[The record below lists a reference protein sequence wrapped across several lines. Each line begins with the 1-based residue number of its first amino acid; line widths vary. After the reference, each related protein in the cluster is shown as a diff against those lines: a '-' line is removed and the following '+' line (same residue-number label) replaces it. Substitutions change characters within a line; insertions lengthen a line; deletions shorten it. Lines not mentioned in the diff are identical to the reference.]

1 MLIFWLYCCILLK
14 INEKNDIIFCVIGLR
29 ERISMKEN
37 FFAFCLICVEAL
49 FFYLLYFIM
58 DLPLCLYIQLG
69 LLWFIIMFVSQHYKI
84 QSTLV
89 WDEIRSDLKAFVY
102 YALIALV
109 FVYPKTNF
117 YFKMLGVG
125 FFMSIFAIVVNRM
138 LRIIL
143 RSQLSRKTLII
154 GTGNEA
160 YRVGRIANNNRFALT
175 DVVGFVQVD
184 ESISD
189 ELKQDNRY
197 HVYCYYELN
206 ELLSGNVDQV
216 IIALPEASKEELD
229 VITRQLFDR
238 VQYIKVL
245 PQLNFTMTFNSK
257 IDDFDGELLISTSRG
272 KLGFVEKALKRVIDI
287 IAGICGCLLLIP
299 LTIYVSHKNKKSGD
313 TDPIFFKQKRI
324 GENGNDIYIYK
335 YRSMVPN
342 AEKVLEELM
351 AKNPAIKEEYLTN
364 KKLVNDPRITEVG
377 HFLRRTSLDEFPQ
390 FINVLKGD
398 MSLVGPR
405 PYLPREKEDMD
416 IYYKSI
422 VRCKPGITGMW
433 QANGRSDVG
442 FIDRCK
448 LDDYYYRNWTLG
460 LDMII
465 IYKTIKSVI
474 YGKGAL

>member
-1 MLIFWLYCCILLK
+1 
-14 INEKNDIIFCVIGLR
+14 
-29 ERISMKEN
+29 MKEN
-37 FFAFCLICVEAL
+37 IFAICLICVEAL

-58 DLPLCLYIQLG
+58 DLPLCLSIQLG
-69 LLWFIIMFVSQHYKI
+69 LLWLIIMFVSKHYRI
-84 QSTLV
+84 RSTLV
-89 WDEIRSDLKAFVY
+89 WDEIRSDLKAFICFI
-102 YALIALV
+102 LIAFV
-109 FVYPKTNF
+109 FVYPKTHF
-117 YFKMLGVG
+117 YLKILGVG
-125 FFMSIFAIVVNRM
+125 FFMSVFAVIINRTI
-138 LRIIL
+138 RIL
-143 RSQLSRKTLII
+143 FRKQLSRKTLII
-154 GTGNEA
+154 GTGSEA

-175 DVVGFVQVD
+175 EVLGFVKIDDFID
-184 ESISD
+184 E
-189 ELKQDNRY
+189 ELKDDLRY
-197 HVYCYYELN
+197 PIYDYCELN
-206 ELLSGNVDQV
+206 GLLNNHLDQV
-216 IIALPEASKEELD
+216 IIALPDASKEEVD

-272 KLGFVEKALKRVIDI
+272 RLGFVGKFFKRIIDI
-287 IAGICGCLLLIP
+287 MAGICGCLLLVP

-313 TDPIFFKQKRI
+313 TAPIFFKQRRI
-324 GENGNDIYIYK
+324 GENGKDIYIYK

-351 AKNPAIKEEYLTN
+351 EKDPAIKEEYLTN
-364 KKLVNDPRITEVG
+364 KKIVNDPRITEVG

-405 PYLPREKEDMD
+405 PYLPREKDDMD
-416 IYYKSI
+416 IYYNSI
-422 VRCKPGITGMW
+422 IRCKPGITGMW

-448 LDDYYYRNWTLG
+448 LDDYYYRNWTFG

>member
-1 MLIFWLYCCILLK
+1 
-14 INEKNDIIFCVIGLR
+14 
-29 ERISMKEN
+29 MKEN
-37 FFAFCLICVEAL
+37 LFAVCLICIEIA
-49 FFYLLYFIM
+49 FFYLLYYFVN
-58 DLPLCLYIQLG
+58 LPLSLYIQLG
-69 LLWFIIMFVSQHYKI
+69 VLWLIIMFVSKHYKI

-89 WDEIRSDLKAFVY
+89 WDEIRSDLKAFIYFV
-102 YALIALV
+102 LIAFV
-109 FVYPKTNF
+109 FVYPKTYF
-117 YFKMLGVG
+117 YWKILGVG
-125 FFMSIFAIVVNRM
+125 FFMSIFAIILNRM
-138 LRIIL
+138 IRIVF
-143 RSQLSRKTLII
+143 RKQLSRKTLII
-154 GTGNEA
+154 GTGSEA

-175 DVVGFVQVD
+175 EVLGFVKIDDSID
-184 ESISD
+184 E
-189 ELKQDNRY
+189 ELKKDLRY
-197 HVYCYYELN
+197 PIYDYYELN
-206 ELLSGNVDQV
+206 ELLDQHVDQV
-216 IIALPEASKEELD
+216 IIALPDASKEEVD

-245 PQLNFTMTFNSK
+245 PQLNFTMTFNSR

-272 KLGFVEKALKRVIDI
+272 RLGIFGKVLKRIIDVC
-287 IAGICGCLLLIP
+287 AGLCGCLLLIP
-299 LTIYVSHKNKKSGD
+299 LTIYVSKKNKKSGD

-324 GENGNDIYIYK
+324 GENGKDIYIYK

-351 AKNPAIKEEYLTN
+351 EKDPVIREEYLTN

-377 HFLRRTSLDEFPQ
+377 HFLRKTSLDEFPQ

-405 PYLPREKEDMD
+405 PYLPREKDDMD
-416 IYYKSI
+416 IYYHSI
-422 VRCKPGITGMW
+422 IKCKPGITGMW

>member
-1 MLIFWLYCCILLK
+1 
-14 INEKNDIIFCVIGLR
+14 
-29 ERISMKEN
+29 MKEN
-37 FFAFCLICVEAL
+37 LFAVCLICIEIA
-49 FFYLLYFIM
+49 FFYLLYYFVN
-58 DLPLCLYIQLG
+58 LPLSLYIQLG
-69 LLWFIIMFVSQHYKI
+69 VLWLIIMFISKHYKI
-84 QSTLV
+84 RSTLV
-89 WDEIRSDLKAFVY
+89 WDEIRSDLKAFIYFV
-102 YALIALV
+102 LIAFV
-109 FVYPKTNF
+109 FVYPKTYF
-117 YFKMLGVG
+117 YWKILGVG
-125 FFMSIFAIVVNRM
+125 FFMSVFAIIFNRM
-138 LRIIL
+138 IRIVF
-143 RSQLSRKTLII
+143 RKQLSRKTLII
-154 GTGNEA
+154 GTGSEA
-160 YRVGRIANNNRFALT
+160 YRVGCIANNNRFALT
-175 DVVGFVQVD
+175 EVLGFVKIDDSID
-184 ESISD
+184 E
-189 ELKQDNRY
+189 ELKKDLRY
-197 HVYCYYELN
+197 PIYDYYELN
-206 ELLSGNVDQV
+206 ELLDQHVDQV
-216 IIALPEASKEELD
+216 IIALPDASKEEVD

-272 KLGFVEKALKRVIDI
+272 RLGFIGKFFKRIIDI
-287 IAGICGCLLLIP
+287 MVGICGCLLLIP
-299 LTIYVSHKNKKSGD
+299 LTLYVSHKNKKSGD

-324 GENGNDIYIYK
+324 GENGEDIYIYK

-342 AEKVLEELM
+342 AEEVLEELM
-351 AKNPAIKEEYLTN
+351 AKDPAIKEEYLTN

-405 PYLPREKEDMD
+405 PYLPREKDDMD

>member
-1 MLIFWLYCCILLK
+1 
-14 INEKNDIIFCVIGLR
+14 
-29 ERISMKEN
+29 MKEN
-37 FFAFCLICVEAL
+37 LFAICLICIEIA
-49 FFYLLYFIM
+49 FFYLLYYFVN
-58 DLPLCLYIQLG
+58 LPLSLYIQLG
-69 LLWFIIMFVSQHYKI
+69 VLWLIIMFVSKHYKI
-84 QSTLV
+84 RSTLV
-89 WDEIRSDLKAFVY
+89 WDEIRSDLKAFIYFV
-102 YALIALV
+102 LIAFV
-109 FVYPKTNF
+109 FVYPKTYF
-117 YFKMLGVG
+117 YWKILGVG
-125 FFMSIFAIVVNRM
+125 FFMSIFAIILNRM
-138 LRIIL
+138 IRIVF
-143 RSQLSRKTLII
+143 RKQLSRKTLII
-154 GTGNEA
+154 GTGSEA

-175 DVVGFVQVD
+175 EVLGFVKIDDSID
-184 ESISD
+184 E
-189 ELKQDNRY
+189 ELKKDLRY
-197 HVYCYYELN
+197 PIYDYYELN
-206 ELLSGNVDQV
+206 ELLDHHVDQV
-216 IIALPEASKEELD
+216 IIALPDASKEEVD

-272 KLGFVEKALKRVIDI
+272 RLGIIGKFFKRIIDI
-287 IAGICGCLLLIP
+287 MAGICGCLLLIP
-299 LTIYVSHKNKKSGD
+299 LTIYVSHKNKKSG
-313 TDPIFFKQKRI
+313 
-324 GENGNDIYIYK
+324 
-335 YRSMVPN
+335 RSMVPN

-351 AKNPAIKEEYLTN
+351 AKDPAIKEEYLTN

-405 PYLPREKEDMD
+405 PYLPREKDDMD

>member
-1 MLIFWLYCCILLK
+1 
-14 INEKNDIIFCVIGLR
+14 
-29 ERISMKEN
+29 MKEN
-37 FFAFCLICVEAL
+37 IFALCLIGIETV
-49 FFYLLYFIM
+49 FFYLLYFFM
-58 DLPLCLYIQLG
+58 DLPLCFYVQLC
-69 LLWFIIMFVSQHYKI
+69 LLWIIIMFVGGHYRI

-102 YALIALV
+102 FVLISIV
-109 FVYPKTNF
+109 FAYPKTNF
-117 YFKMLGVG
+117 YLRILGVG
-125 FFMSIFAIVVNRM
+125 FFMSIFAIFINRM
-138 LRIIL
+138 IRIL
-143 RSQLSRKTLII
+143 FRQWLARKTLII
-154 GTGNEA
+154 GTGAEA

-175 DVVGFVQVD
+175 NVLGFVKVD
-184 ESISD
+184 ESMD
-189 ELKQDNRY
+189 NELKENLQYKIYD
-197 HVYCYYELN
+197 YYELN
-206 ELLSGNVDQV
+206 DLLDNNSIDQV
-216 IIALPEASKEELD
+216 IIALPGASQAEID
-229 VITRQLFDR
+229 VITIQLFDK
-238 VQYIKVL
+238 VQYVKVL

-272 KLGFVEKALKRVIDI
+272 RLGVFGKALKRIIDI
-287 IAGICGCLLLIP
+287 CAGICGCLLLIP
-299 LTIYVSHKNKKSGD
+299 LTIYVSRKNKKNGD

-324 GENGNDIYIYK
+324 GENGKDIYIYK
-335 YRSMVPN
+335 YRSMIPD

-351 AKNPAIKEEYLTN
+351 EKDPAIKEEYLTN

-405 PYLPREKEDMD
+405 PYLPREKDDMD
-416 IYYKSI
+416 IYYNSI
-422 VRCKPGITGMW
+422 IRCKPGITGMW

-448 LDDYYYRNWTLG
+448 LDDYYYRNWSLG
-460 LDMII
+460 LDIII

>member
-1 MLIFWLYCCILLK
+1 
-14 INEKNDIIFCVIGLR
+14 
-29 ERISMKEN
+29 MKEN
-37 FFAFCLICVEAL
+37 IFALCLIGIETV
-49 FFYLLYFIM
+49 FFYLLYFFM
-58 DLPLCLYIQLG
+58 DLPLCFYVQLC
-69 LLWFIIMFVSQHYKI
+69 LLWIIIMFVGGHYRI

-102 YALIALV
+102 FVLISIV
-109 FVYPKTNF
+109 FAYPKTNF
-117 YFKMLGVG
+117 YLRILGVG
-125 FFMSIFAIVVNRM
+125 FFMSIFAIFINRM
-138 LRIIL
+138 IRIL
-143 RSQLSRKTLII
+143 FRKWLARKTLII
-154 GTGNEA
+154 GTGAEA

-175 DVVGFVQVD
+175 NVLGFVKVD
-184 ESISD
+184 ESMD
-189 ELKQDNRY
+189 NELKENLQYKIYD
-197 HVYCYYELN
+197 YYELN
-206 ELLSGNVDQV
+206 DLLDNNSIDQV
-216 IIALPEASKEELD
+216 IIALPGASQAEID
-229 VITRQLFDR
+229 VITRQLFDK
-238 VQYIKVL
+238 VQYVKVL

-272 KLGFVEKALKRVIDI
+272 RLGVFGKALKRIIDI
-287 IAGICGCLLLIP
+287 CAGICGCLLLIP
-299 LTIYVSHKNKKSGD
+299 LTIYVSRKNKKSGD

-324 GENGNDIYIYK
+324 GENGQDIYIYK
-335 YRSMVPN
+335 YRSMIPD
-342 AEKVLEELM
+342 AEKVLEDLM
-351 AKNPAIKEEYLTN
+351 EKDPAIKEEYLTN

-405 PYLPREKEDMD
+405 PYLPREKDDMD
-416 IYYKSI
+416 IYYNSI
-422 VRCKPGITGMW
+422 IRCKPGITGMW

-448 LDDYYYRNWTLG
+448 LDDYYYRNWSIG

>member
-1 MLIFWLYCCILLK
+1 
-14 INEKNDIIFCVIGLR
+14 
-29 ERISMKEN
+29 MKEN
-37 FFAFCLICVEAL
+37 LFAVCLICIEIA
-49 FFYLLYFIM
+49 FFYLLYYFV
-58 DLPLCLYIQLG
+58 DLPLSLYIQLSI
-69 LLWFIIMFVSQHYKI
+69 LWLIIMFVSKHYII

-89 WDEIRSDLKAFVY
+89 WDEIRSDLKAFIYFV
-102 YALIALV
+102 LIAFV
-109 FVYPKTNF
+109 FVYPKTYF
-117 YFKMLGVG
+117 YWKILGVG
-125 FFMSIFAIVVNRM
+125 FFMSIFAIILNRM
-138 LRIIL
+138 IRIVF
-143 RSQLSRKTLII
+143 RKQLSRKTLII
-154 GTGNEA
+154 GTGSEA

-175 DVVGFVQVD
+175 EVLGFVKIDDFID
-184 ESISD
+184 E
-189 ELKQDNRY
+189 ELKKDLRY
-197 HVYCYYELN
+197 PIYDYYELN
-206 ELLSGNVDQV
+206 ELLDQHVDQV
-216 IIALPEASKEELD
+216 IIALPDASKEEVD

-272 KLGFVEKALKRVIDI
+272 RLGVFGKALKRIIDI
-287 IAGICGCLLLIP
+287 MAGICGCLLLIP
-299 LTIYVSHKNKKSGD
+299 LTLYVSHKNKKSGD

-324 GENGNDIYIYK
+324 GENGKDIYIYK

-351 AKNPAIKEEYLTN
+351 AKDPAIKEEYLTN

-405 PYLPREKEDMD
+405 PYLPREKDDMD

-448 LDDYYYRNWTLG
+448 LDDYYYRNWSLG
-460 LDMII
+460 LDIII

>member
-1 MLIFWLYCCILLK
+1 
-14 INEKNDIIFCVIGLR
+14 
-29 ERISMKEN
+29 MKEN
-37 FFAFCLICVEAL
+37 IFALCLISIETV
-49 FFYLLYFIM
+49 FFYLLYFFM
-58 DLPLCLYIQLG
+58 DLPLCFYVQLC
-69 LLWFIIMFVSQHYKI
+69 LLWIIIMFVGGHYRI

-102 YALIALV
+102 FVLISIV
-109 FVYPKTNF
+109 FAYPKTNF
-117 YFKMLGVG
+117 YLRILGVG
-125 FFMSIFAIVVNRM
+125 FFMSIFAIFINRM
-138 LRIIL
+138 IRIL
-143 RSQLSRKTLII
+143 FRQWLARKTLII
-154 GTGNEA
+154 GTGAEA

-175 DVVGFVQVD
+175 NVLGFVKVD
-184 ESISD
+184 ESMD
-189 ELKQDNRY
+189 NELKENLQYKIYD
-197 HVYCYYELN
+197 YYELN
-206 ELLSGNVDQV
+206 DLLDNNSIDQV
-216 IIALPEASKEELD
+216 IIALPGASQAEID
-229 VITRQLFDR
+229 VITRQLFDK
-238 VQYIKVL
+238 VQYVKVL

-272 KLGFVEKALKRVIDI
+272 RLGVFGKALKRIIDI
-287 IAGICGCLLLIP
+287 CAGICGCLLLIP
-299 LTIYVSHKNKKSGD
+299 LTIYVSRKNKKNGD

-324 GENGNDIYIYK
+324 GENGQDIYIYK
-335 YRSMVPN
+335 YRSMIPD
-342 AEKVLEELM
+342 AEKVLEDLM
-351 AKNPAIKEEYLTN
+351 EKDPAIKEEYLTN

-405 PYLPREKEDMD
+405 PYLPREKDDMD
-416 IYYKSI
+416 IYYNSI
-422 VRCKPGITGMW
+422 IRCKPGITGMW

-448 LDDYYYRNWTLG
+448 LDDYYYRNWSIG

>member
-1 MLIFWLYCCILLK
+1 
-14 INEKNDIIFCVIGLR
+14 
-29 ERISMKEN
+29 MKEN
-37 FFAFCLICVEAL
+37 IFALCLIGIETV
-49 FFYLLYFIM
+49 FFYLLYFFM
-58 DLPLCLYIQLG
+58 DLPLCFYVQLC
-69 LLWFIIMFVSQHYKI
+69 LLWIIIMFVGGHYRI

-102 YALIALV
+102 FVLISIV
-109 FVYPKTNF
+109 FAYPKTNF
-117 YFKMLGVG
+117 YLRILGVG
-125 FFMSIFAIVVNRM
+125 FFMSIFAIFINRM
-138 LRIIL
+138 IRIL
-143 RSQLSRKTLII
+143 FRQWLARKTLII
-154 GTGNEA
+154 GTGAEA

-175 DVVGFVQVD
+175 NVLGFVKVD
-184 ESISD
+184 ESMD
-189 ELKQDNRY
+189 NELKENLQYKIYD
-197 HVYCYYELN
+197 YYELN
-206 ELLSGNVDQV
+206 DLLDNNSIDQV
-216 IIALPEASKEELD
+216 IIALPGASQAEID
-229 VITRQLFDR
+229 VITRQLFDK
-238 VQYIKVL
+238 VQYVKVL

-272 KLGFVEKALKRVIDI
+272 RLGVFGKALKRIIDI
-287 IAGICGCLLLIP
+287 CAGICGCLLLVP
-299 LTIYVSHKNKKSGD
+299 LTIYVSRKNKKNGD

-324 GENGNDIYIYK
+324 GENGQDIYIYK
-335 YRSMVPN
+335 YRSMIPD
-342 AEKVLEELM
+342 AEKVLDDLM
-351 AKNPAIKEEYLTN
+351 EKDPTIKEEYLTN

-377 HFLRRTSLDEFPQ
+377 HFLRKTSLDEFPQ

-405 PYLPREKEDMD
+405 PYLPREKDDMD

>member
-1 MLIFWLYCCILLK
+1 
-14 INEKNDIIFCVIGLR
+14 
-29 ERISMKEN
+29 MKEN
-37 FFAFCLICVEAL
+37 LFAVCLICIEIA
-49 FFYLLYFIM
+49 FFYLLYYFVN
-58 DLPLCLYIQLG
+58 LPLSLYIQLSI
-69 LLWFIIMFVSQHYKI
+69 LWLIIMFVSKHYKI

-89 WDEIRSDLKAFVY
+89 WDEIRSDLKAFIYFV
-102 YALIALV
+102 LIAFV
-109 FVYPKTNF
+109 FVYPKTYF
-117 YFKMLGVG
+117 YWKILGVG
-125 FFMSIFAIVVNRM
+125 FFMSIFAIILNRM
-138 LRIIL
+138 IRIVF
-143 RSQLSRKTLII
+143 RKQLSRKTLII
-154 GTGNEA
+154 GTGSEA

-175 DVVGFVQVD
+175 EVLGFVKIDDFID
-184 ESISD
+184 E
-189 ELKQDNRY
+189 ELKKDLRY
-197 HVYCYYELN
+197 PIYDYYELN
-206 ELLSGNVDQV
+206 ELLNNHVDQV
-216 IIALPEASKEELD
+216 IIALPDASKEEVD

-272 KLGFVEKALKRVIDI
+272 RLGVFGKALKRIIDI
-287 IAGICGCLLLIP
+287 MAGICGCLLLIP
-299 LTIYVSHKNKKSGD
+299 LTLYVSHKNKKSGD

-324 GENGNDIYIYK
+324 GENGKDIYIYK

-351 AKNPAIKEEYLTN
+351 AKDPAIKEEYLTN

-405 PYLPREKEDMD
+405 PYLPREKDDMD
-416 IYYKSI
+416 IYYHSI
-422 VRCKPGITGMW
+422 IKCKPGITGMW

-448 LDDYYYRNWTLG
+448 LDDYYYKNWSIG
-460 LDMII
+460 LDIII

>member
-1 MLIFWLYCCILLK
+1 
-14 INEKNDIIFCVIGLR
+14 
-29 ERISMKEN
+29 MKEN
-37 FFAFCLICVEAL
+37 IFALCLIGIETV
-49 FFYLLYFIM
+49 FFYLLYFFM
-58 DLPLCLYIQLG
+58 DFPLCFYVQLC
-69 LLWFIIMFVSQHYKI
+69 LLWIIIMFVGGHYRI

-102 YALIALV
+102 FVLISIV
-109 FVYPKTNF
+109 FAYPKTNF
-117 YFKMLGVG
+117 YLRILGVG
-125 FFMSIFAIVVNRM
+125 FFMSIFAIFINRM
-138 LRIIL
+138 IRIL
-143 RSQLSRKTLII
+143 FRQWLARKTLII
-154 GTGNEA
+154 GTGAEA

-175 DVVGFVQVD
+175 NVLGFVKVD
-184 ESISD
+184 ESMD
-189 ELKQDNRY
+189 NELKENLQYKIYD
-197 HVYCYYELN
+197 YYELN
-206 ELLSGNVDQV
+206 DLLDNNSIDQV
-216 IIALPEASKEELD
+216 IIALPGASQAEID
-229 VITRQLFDR
+229 VITRQLFDK
-238 VQYIKVL
+238 VQYVKVL

-272 KLGFVEKALKRVIDI
+272 RLGVFGKALKRIIDI
-287 IAGICGCLLLIP
+287 CAGICGCLLLIP
-299 LTIYVSHKNKKSGD
+299 LTIYVSRKNKENGD

-324 GENGNDIYIYK
+324 GENGQDIYIYK
-335 YRSMVPN
+335 YRSMIPD
-342 AEKVLEELM
+342 AEKVLEDLM
-351 AKNPAIKEEYLTN
+351 EKDPAIKEEYLTN

-405 PYLPREKEDMD
+405 PYLPREKDDMD
-416 IYYKSI
+416 IYYNSI
-422 VRCKPGITGMW
+422 IRCKPGITGMW

-448 LDDYYYRNWTLG
+448 LDDYYYRNWSIG

>member
-1 MLIFWLYCCILLK
+1 
-14 INEKNDIIFCVIGLR
+14 
-29 ERISMKEN
+29 MKEN
-37 FFAFCLICVEAL
+37 IFALCLIGIETV
-49 FFYLLYFIM
+49 FFYLLYFFM
-58 DLPLCLYIQLG
+58 DLPLCFYVQLC
-69 LLWFIIMFVSQHYKI
+69 LLWIIIMFVGGHYRI

-102 YALIALV
+102 FVLISIV
-109 FVYPKTNF
+109 FAYPKTNF
-117 YFKMLGVG
+117 YLRILGVG
-125 FFMSIFAIVVNRM
+125 FFMSIFAIFINRM
-138 LRIIL
+138 IRIL
-143 RSQLSRKTLII
+143 FRQWLARQTLII
-154 GTGNEA
+154 GTGAEA

-175 DVVGFVQVD
+175 NVLGFVKVD
-184 ESISD
+184 ESMD
-189 ELKQDNRY
+189 NELKENLQYKIYD
-197 HVYCYYELN
+197 YYELN
-206 ELLSGNVDQV
+206 DLLDNNSIDQV
-216 IIALPEASKEELD
+216 IIALPGASQAEID
-229 VITRQLFDR
+229 VITRQLFDK
-238 VQYIKVL
+238 VQYVKVL

-272 KLGFVEKALKRVIDI
+272 RLGVFGKALKRIIDI
-287 IAGICGCLLLIP
+287 CAGICGCLLLIP
-299 LTIYVSHKNKKSGD
+299 LTIYVSRKNKKNGD

-324 GENGNDIYIYK
+324 GENGQDIYIYK
-335 YRSMVPN
+335 YRSMIPD
-342 AEKVLEELM
+342 AEKVLEDLM
-351 AKNPAIKEEYLTN
+351 EKDPAIKEEYLTN

-405 PYLPREKEDMD
+405 PYLPREKDDMD
-416 IYYKSI
+416 IYYNSI
-422 VRCKPGITGMW
+422 IRCKPGITGMW

-448 LDDYYYRNWTLG
+448 LDDYYYRNWSIG

>member
-1 MLIFWLYCCILLK
+1 
-14 INEKNDIIFCVIGLR
+14 
-29 ERISMKEN
+29 MKEN
-37 FFAFCLICVEAL
+37 IFALCLIGIETV
-49 FFYLLYFIM
+49 FFYLLYFFM
-58 DLPLCLYIQLG
+58 DLPLCFYVQLC
-69 LLWFIIMFVSQHYKI
+69 LLWIIIMFVGGHYRI

-102 YALIALV
+102 FVLISIV
-109 FVYPKTNF
+109 FAYPKTNF
-117 YFKMLGVG
+117 YLRILGVG
-125 FFMSIFAIVVNRM
+125 FFMSIFAIFINRM
-138 LRIIL
+138 IRIL
-143 RSQLSRKTLII
+143 FRQWLARKTLII
-154 GTGNEA
+154 GTGAEA

-175 DVVGFVQVD
+175 NVLGFVKVD
-184 ESISD
+184 ESMD
-189 ELKQDNRY
+189 NELKENLQYKIYD
-197 HVYCYYELN
+197 YYELN
-206 ELLSGNVDQV
+206 DLLDNNSIDQV
-216 IIALPEASKEELD
+216 IIALPGASQAEID
-229 VITRQLFDR
+229 VITRQLFDK
-238 VQYIKVL
+238 VQYVKVL

-272 KLGFVEKALKRVIDI
+272 RLGVFGKALKRIIDI
-287 IAGICGCLLLIP
+287 CAGICGCLLLIP
-299 LTIYVSHKNKKSGD
+299 LTIYVSRKNKKNGD

-324 GENGNDIYIYK
+324 GENGQNIYIYK
-335 YRSMVPN
+335 YRSMIPD
-342 AEKVLEELM
+342 AEKVLEDLM
-351 AKNPAIKEEYLTN
+351 EKDPAIKEEYLTN

-405 PYLPREKEDMD
+405 PYLPREKDDMD
-416 IYYKSI
+416 IYYNSI
-422 VRCKPGITGMW
+422 IRCKPGITGMW

-448 LDDYYYRNWTLG
+448 LDDYYYRNWSIG